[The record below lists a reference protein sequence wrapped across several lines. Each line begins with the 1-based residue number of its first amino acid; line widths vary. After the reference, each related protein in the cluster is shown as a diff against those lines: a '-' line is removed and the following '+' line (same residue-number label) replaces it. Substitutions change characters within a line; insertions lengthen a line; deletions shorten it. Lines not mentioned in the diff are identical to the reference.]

1 MSKAWKKPMPPD
13 AKMVFKGVIFEV
25 WQWQQKMFDGSV
37 RTFERLKRP
46 DTVEVIAVV
55 GDKIL
60 IQHQEQPDSGQFI
73 SVPGGRCDPG
83 EESKTSAMRELLE
96 ETGYVSDDWELL
108 SEEMPSGKMEWTLY
122 CFVARNCVKKQE
134 PEPEAGEKI
143 ASRLVTFD
151 ELLQLS
157 DDSNFRSTGIR
168 TLLWR
173 ARLDEKKKQ
182 ELHTLL
188 FGN

>member
-1 MSKAWKKPMPPD
+1 MPPD

-25 WQWQQKMFDGSV
+25 WQWEQKMFDGSV

-46 DTVEVIAVV
+46 NTVEVLAVV
-55 GDKIL
+55 DDKIT
-60 IQHQEQPDSGQFI
+60 IQDQEQPDSGQFI
-73 SVPGGRCDPG
+73 SVPGGRCDP
-83 EESKTSAMRELLE
+83 EEEPKTAAMRELLE

-122 CFVARNCVKKQE
+122 NFVARNCVKKQE
-134 PEPEAGEKI
+134 AESEAGEKI
-143 ASRLVTFD
+143 SSRLVTFD

-157 DDSNFRSTGIR
+157 DESNFRSTGIR

-173 ARLDEKKKQ
+173 ARLDQKERDK
-182 ELHTLL
+182 LYRAL
-188 FGN
+188 FKS